1 MPEAS
6 KPDVTDRDVFV
17 TRAFK
22 APRDVVWRFW
32 TEPDLLATWFG
43 PAGVTVPIESVI
55 VELQAGG
62 RWELSMVDSTSGA
75 VNPIRGRISSFVA
88 PEFLE
93 IRTDAD
99 TSAGPAEGV
108 LLRLTFHD
116 HGDLTRVTL
125 HQGPFSDVI
134 RDMTTAGWELSFNKL
149 EILIERRSA

>member
-1 MPEAS
+1 MSEAS
-6 KPDVTDRDVFV
+6 TPDVADRHVLV

-32 TEPDLLATWFG
+32 TEPHLLARWFG
-43 PAGVTVPIESVI
+43 PAGVTVPLESVV
-55 VELQAGG
+55 VELRAGG
-62 RWELSMVDSTSGA
+62 RWELSMVDCTSGA
-75 VNPIRGRISSFVA
+75 VNPIRGRVSSFVA

-93 IRTDAD
+93 ILMDAD
-99 TSAGPAEGV
+99 TAAGPAEGV

-125 HQGPFSDVI
+125 HQGPFSDEI
-134 RDMTTAGWELSFNKL
+134 RDMTITGWELSFNKL